1 MEHIKTI
8 VELNRKK
15 AKKKSLKGL
24 KVLNFTPMFEY
35 WQGAFKII
43 PESLQN
49 LPNKNYENNKCLTWY
64 ERQEMN
70 HDKVMKEFK
79 RIFQW
84 QKK

>member
-1 MEHIKTI
+1 
-8 VELNRKK
+8 
-15 AKKKSLKGL
+15 
-24 KVLNFTPMFEY
+24 MFEY